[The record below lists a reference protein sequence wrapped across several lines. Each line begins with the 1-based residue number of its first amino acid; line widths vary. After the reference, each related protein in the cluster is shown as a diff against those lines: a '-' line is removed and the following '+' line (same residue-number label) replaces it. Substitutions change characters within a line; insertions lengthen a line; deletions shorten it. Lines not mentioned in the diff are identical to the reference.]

1 MYKPDHITTVKT
13 VKIYAP
19 FPLKANERMVIV
31 NGKAINVGA
40 KPRRLAE
47 QEQGSPGR

>member
-31 NGKAINVGA
+31 NGKAINVARALKALA
-40 KPRRLAE
+40 K
-47 QEQGSPGR
+47 